1 MAGKPD
7 GGHVLVRDDFDP
19 GGARA
24 AWPRTRTKRL
34 AGILLAAGL
43 VIPATACDSYVD
55 GDQWAGVI
63 VTNNTNEPVVLD
75 LRKARNLSPGQTTL
89 LHVDSNSNPQAV
101 RIRGANGRVLGCL
114 IFRFQTT
121 SAETFSAN
129 VSDVTAC
136 GDLRPLTIA

>member
-1 MAGKPD
+1 M
-7 GGHVLVRDDFDP
+7 F
-19 GGARA
+19 
-24 AWPRTRTKRL
+24 
-34 AGILLAAGL
+34 AAGL
-43 VIPATACDSYVD
+43 VIPATACGSYID
-55 GDQWAGVI
+55 GDQWAGLSVI
-63 VTNNTNEPVVLD
+63 NNTNEPVTLD
-75 LRKARNLSPGQTTL
+75 LRKARNLSSGQNTL

-101 RIRGANGRVLGCL
+101 RIRDANGRVLGCL